1 MYADSKRRPS
11 WPIRCLNCL
20 QVVVVVASV
29 VVASVVAVVVAEHVY
44 RLKWSSLTPTDPV
57 RVCSV
62 HLFLRPQPVGIDFYE
77 ARELVRFPFL

>member
-1 MYADSKRRPS
+1 MYADSKRWPS

-20 QVVVVVASV
+20 QVVVVA
-29 VVASVVAVVVAEHVY
+29 VASVVAVVVAEHVY

-57 RVCSV
+57 RVCSG

>member
-1 MYADSKRRPS
+1 MYADSKRWPS

-20 QVVVVVASV
+20 QVVVVA
-29 VVASVVAVVVAEHVY
+29 VASVVAVVVAEHVY
-44 RLKWSSLTPTDPV
+44 RLKWSSMTRTDPFGV
-57 RVCSV
+57 YSG

>member
-1 MYADSKRRPS
+1 MYADSKRWPS

-29 VVASVVAVVVAEHVY
+29 VALVVAVVVAEHVY
-44 RLKWSSLTPTDPV
+44 RLKWSSLTPTDPFG
-57 RVCSV
+57 VCSV